1 MNEQWQDPSR
11 VPFDP
16 KMLEGADWETLN
28 SLAYKF
34 QGEAMQ
40 LADNSFVGSQNPQNA
55 AAMQAAGMP
64 GSTQSAAPTPP
75 PVTGYS
81 SGKDDT
87 MTQDWR
93 ARNKDR
99 QDKEFKKLMEDRKKQ
114 RG

>member
-1 MNEQWQDPSR
+1 MNEQQQDPSR

-55 AAMQAAGMP
+55 EAMQAAAVG
-64 GSTQSAAPTPP
+64 GKAPPAPP

-87 MTQDWR
+87 MIQDWR

-99 QDKEFKKLMEDRKKQ
+99 QDKEFKRLMEDRKKQ